1 MLMVCDGS
9 SDERPVR
16 RRHWPEAEKRRMV
29 AEVEASGRSVAEIAR
44 RYRLAS
50 SVLGRWCARYGEKV
64 MPPATTLSFV
74 PVTVAASATEMN
86 EPDGP
91 RCGEARIEILLSH
104 GRRLVADEGI
114 APSRL
119 RLLIAAIEGA

>member
-9 SDERPVR
+9 GDERPAR

-29 AEVEASGRSVAEIAR
+29 AEVEATGQSVAEIAR

-50 SVLGRWCARYGEKV
+50 SVLGRWCTRYRTK
-64 MPPATTLSFV
+64 MPPATAPSFV
-74 PVTVAASATEMN
+74 PVTVAASAPETK
-86 EPDGP
+86 EPD
-91 RCGEARIEILLSH
+91 RARHGEARIEILLSH

>member
-9 SDERPVR
+9 GDERPTR

-50 SVLGRWCARYGEKV
+50 SVLGRWCSRYGAKL
-64 MPPATTLSFV
+64 PPATAPSFV
-74 PVTVAASATEMN
+74 PVVVAASATEMN

-91 RCGEARIEILLSH
+91 RRGEARIEILLSH

-114 APSRL
+114 APSCL

>member
-1 MLMVCDGS
+1 MLMVCDSS

-50 SVLGRWCARYGEKV
+50 SVLGRWCTRYGTK
-64 MPPATTLSFV
+64 MPPATAPSFV
-74 PVTVAASATEMN
+74 PVTVAAPTTETK
-86 EPDGP
+86 EPDGL
-91 RCGEARIEILLSH
+91 RHGEARIEILLTH

>member
-9 SDERPVR
+9 GDERPAR
-16 RRHWPEAEKRRMV
+16 RRHWPEVEKRRMV

-50 SVLGRWCARYGEKV
+50 SVLGRWCARYGTK
-64 MPPATTLSFV
+64 MPPATVPSFV
-74 PVTVAASATEMN
+74 PVTVAASATETK

>member
-9 SDERPVR
+9 GDERPAR

-29 AEVEASGRSVAEIAR
+29 GEVEASGRSVAEIAR

-50 SVLGRWCARYGEKV
+50 SVLGRWCARYGTKT
-64 MPPATTLSFV
+64 PPAIAPSFI
-74 PVTVAASATEMN
+74 PVTVVASATEMN

-91 RCGEARIEILLSH
+91 RCGEARVEILLAN
-104 GRRLVADEGI
+104 GRRLMADEGI
-114 APSRL
+114 APARL

>member
-1 MLMVCDGS
+1 
-9 SDERPVR
+9 
-16 RRHWPEAEKRRMV
+16 MV
-29 AEVEASGRSVAEIAR
+29 AEVDASGRSVAEIAR

-50 SVLGRWCARYGEKV
+50 SVLGRWCARYGTK
-64 MPPATTLSFV
+64 MPPATAPSFV
-74 PVTVAASATEMN
+74 PVTVAASAPETT

-91 RCGEARIEILLSH
+91 RYGEARIEILLAN

>member
-9 SDERPVR
+9 SDERPAR

-50 SVLGRWCARYGEKV
+50 SVLGRWCARYEAQT
-64 MPPATTLSFV
+64 PPTTAPSFV
-74 PVTVAASATEMN
+74 PVVVAASATEVR

-91 RCGEARIEILLSH
+91 RCGEARIEILLTH

-114 APSRL
+114 ALSRL